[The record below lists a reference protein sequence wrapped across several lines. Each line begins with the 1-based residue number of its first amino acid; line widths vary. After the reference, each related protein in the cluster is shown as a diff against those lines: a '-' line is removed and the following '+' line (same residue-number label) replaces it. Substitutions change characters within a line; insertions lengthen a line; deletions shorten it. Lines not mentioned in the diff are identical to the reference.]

1 MAAALMSVQ
10 CSRFLN
16 MEIIMKLIKFVR
28 KGALPAS
35 LMALYTSVQ
44 AAVPTEVTTAIGEAK
59 TDVSQMAGLILGV
72 LVVFF
77 GWRMIRKFL

>member
-35 LMALYTSVQ
+35 LMALYTSVK
-44 AAVPTEVTTAIGEAK
+44 AAV
-59 TDVSQMAGLILGV
+59 TD
-72 LVVFF
+72 
-77 GWRMIRKFL
+77 

>member
-44 AAVPTEVTTAIGEAK
+44 AAVPESVKTAIGEAK
-59 TDVSQMAGLILGV
+59 TDTTEMAGLILGV

-77 GWRMIRKFL
+77 GWRMIKKFI

>member
-10 CSRFLN
+10 CSRFFN

-35 LMALYTSVQ
+35 LMVLYTSVQ
-44 AAVPTEVTTAIGEAK
+44 AAVPDSVKNAIADAK
-59 TDVSQMAGLILGV
+59 TDTTEMAGLILGV

-77 GWRMIRKFL
+77 GWRMIKKFI

>member
-1 MAAALMSVQ
+1 
-10 CSRFLN
+10 
-16 MEIIMKLIKFVR
+16 MKLIKFVR

-44 AAVPTEVTTAIGEAK
+44 AAVPTEVTQAIGEAK
-59 TDVSQMAGLILGV
+59 TDVSQIAGLILGV

-77 GWRMIRKFL
+77 GWRMIKKFL

>member
-1 MAAALMSVQ
+1 
-10 CSRFLN
+10 
-16 MEIIMKLIKFVR
+16 MKLIKFVR

-44 AAVPTEVTTAIGEAK
+44 AAVPDSVKTSIGEAK
-59 TDVSQMAGLILGV
+59 TDNTEMDGLILGV

-77 GWRMIRKFL
+77 GWRMIKKFI

>member
-1 MAAALMSVQ
+1 
-10 CSRFLN
+10 
-16 MEIIMKLIKFVR
+16 MKLIKFVR

-44 AAVPTEVTTAIGEAK
+44 AAVPDSVKTEIGNAK
-59 TDVSQMAGLILGV
+59 TDTTEMAGLILGV
-72 LVVFF
+72 MVVFF